1 MTGSRGLQQGVEQPV
16 EQVAAIL
23 RPAQGAREHQVVV
36 VPLRARQQ
44 PALGLPA
51 AMTAQGIHDGGRE
64 LHLAPRPGR
73 LRLADG
79 QARQG
84 APEGPGDRQGAT
96 LEVEVAPAQREQL
109 ALAHPR
115 CQSGDDDR
123 LERAA
128 AGRLDEGPRLRRGAV
143 ISRRGI
149 RGGST
154 SWATLRTTSPR
165 RPAWTSAPCRTM
177 CK

>member
-36 VPLRARQQ
+36 VPLR
-44 PALGLPA
+44 
-51 AMTAQGIHDGGRE
+51 
-64 LHLAPRPGR
+64 
-73 LRLADG
+73 
-79 QARQG
+79 ARQG